1 MKTNFTYIL
10 IIRIILFILLCLYSF
25 LVFGQTD
32 SVSQRDIINRSA
44 GIQPGTAAASNL
56 VGFTG
61 LAAEEK
67 TELRFSLATNN
78 NVSTVILEK
87 GHAKDAF
94 KACAEFWVNFD
105 GNKETNFRFADK
117 KNDKGVVYYRLK
129 IVEANGSVQY
139 SNILHFNGRKKSN
152 GSIAA
157 SASPNVSS
165 VNVNNDKFDLAD
177 KI

>member
-1 MKTNFTYIL
+1 MKTNFTHIL

-32 SVSQRDIINRSA
+32 SASQRPVE
-44 GIQPGTAAASNL
+44 GSNL
-56 VGFTG
+56 IGFTG
-61 LAAEEK
+61 FAAEEK

-117 KNDKGVVYYRLK
+117 KNNNGVVYYRLK

-139 SNILHFNGRKKSN
+139 SNTLHFKGRKKSN
-152 GSIAA
+152 GPVALNA
-157 SASPNVSS
+157 SHNVSS
-165 VNVNNDKFDLAD
+165 VTENNQKFNLEAT
-177 KI
+177 I

>member
-1 MKTNFTYIL
+1 MKTNFTHIL

-32 SVSQRDIINRSA
+32 SAVR
-44 GIQPGTAAASNL
+44 QPGTVSASNL
-56 VGFTG
+56 IGFTG
-61 LAAEEK
+61 IAGEEK
-67 TELRFSLATNN
+67 TELRFSLTTNN

-87 GHAKDAF
+87 GHAKDTF

-117 KNDKGVVYYRLK
+117 KNSDGVVYYRLK

-139 SNILHFNGRKKSN
+139 SNVLHFEGSKKSN
-152 GSIAA
+152 NSTAVNA
-157 SASPNVSS
+157 HDVAS
-165 VNVNNDKFDLAD
+165 VNIHKLDLVN

>member
-1 MKTNFTYIL
+1 MKTNFTHIL

-32 SVSQRDIINRSA
+32 SVSQRDISNRSA
-44 GIQPGTAAASNL
+44 GVQAGATAASNL
-56 VGFTG
+56 IGFTG

-67 TELRFSLATNN
+67 TELRFSLVTNN

-94 KACAEFWVNFD
+94 KAYAEFWVNFD

-117 KNDKGVVYYRLK
+117 KNNKGIVYYRLK
-129 IVEANGSVQY
+129 IVEANGSIQY
-139 SNILHFNGRKKSN
+139 SNILHFKGRKKSN
-152 GSIAA
+152 GSIAVNA
-157 SASPNVSS
+157 SQNVSS
-165 VNVNNDKFDLAD
+165 VTVNNHKFDLDD

>member
-1 MKTNFTYIL
+1 MKTNFTHIL

-32 SVSQRDIINRSA
+32 SVSQHNIIDRSA
-44 GIQPGTAAASNL
+44 GLQPGGSNL
-56 VGFTG
+56 LEFTG
-61 LAAEEK
+61 VAAEEK
-67 TELRFSLATNN
+67 TELRFSLVTNN

-117 KNDKGVVYYRLK
+117 KNNKGAVYYRLK
-129 IVEANGSVQY
+129 IVEASGSVQY
-139 SNILHFNGRKKSN
+139 SDILHFKGGKKSN
-152 GSIAA
+152 SSAA
-157 SASPNVSS
+157 VNASHDVSS
-165 VNVNNDKFDLAD
+165 VNNQKLGLEN